1 MTVSNIYGTKTKY
14 RITLELDVFDDFNPH
29 EIEWPKVFKLE
40 EDEQVESYIEDL
52 SNPRVWGIER
62 GDG

>member
-1 MTVSNIYGTKTKY
+1 MTVSNLYGQKTKY

-29 EIEWPKVFKLE
+29 EIAWDKVFKLE
-40 EDEQVESYIEDL
+40 DDEAVESNIEDL

-62 GDG
+62 GDY